1 MLAVA
6 WGGAALFLVSLTYF
20 AYFYLMLLGGPVSVP
35 TETASAALATNVALF
50 TIFALHHSL
59 FARLGLK
66 ARVVRVVAP
75 GLERSLYVWLAS
87 LLFLTVC
94 VFWQPVPGLAWR
106 AVGAQRW
113 LLHAVQLGGLVLTL
127 KSASRIDIWELAGV
141 RQARATRRSSAPSV
155 PSVPSVAGISVPS
168 VAGISVPSVAGIS
181 VPSVADI
188 SAPSVAGA
196 SAGTPAEQAPLTIS
210 GPYRWLRH
218 PIYLGWVM
226 FVFGAPEMTAGR
238 LLFAT
243 ISTVYLIVAIPYE
256 ERSLAA
262 EFGSA
267 YCEYQRQVRW
277 RLVPGVW

>member
-168 VAGISVPSVAGIS
+168 VA
-181 VPSVADI
+181 DI

-267 YCEYQRQVRW
+267 YSEYQRQVRW

>member
-6 WGGAALFLVSLTYF
+6 WGGAMLFLASLTYF
-20 AYFYLMLLGGPVSVP
+20 SYFYLVLLGRPVTAIAATVP
-35 TETASAALATNVALF
+35 LAIATNTALF

-66 ARVVRVVAP
+66 ARVARAIAP
-75 GLERSLYVWLAS
+75 GLERSLYVWIAS
-87 LLFLTVC
+87 VLFLAVC
-94 VFWQPVPGLAWR
+94 LLWHPLPGEAWR
-106 AVGAQRW
+106 ASGVARW

-141 RQARATRRSSAPSV
+141 RQARATPCSSVPSV
-155 PSVPSVAGISVPS
+155 PSVPSVADV
-168 VAGISVPSVAGIS
+168 S
-181 VPSVADI
+181 VPSVADV
-188 SAPSVAGA
+188 SVPSVADVSVPSVAGA
-196 SAGTPAEQAPLTIS
+196 SATSAADQTPLIIS

-243 ISTVYLIVAIPYE
+243 ISTVYLIVAIPFE
-256 ERSLAA
+256 ERSLTA
-262 EFGSA
+262 EFGPA
-267 YCEYQRQVRW
+267 YTAYQRQVRW
-277 RLVPGVW
+277 RLLPGVW

>member
-1 MLAVA
+1 
-6 WGGAALFLVSLTYF
+6 
-20 AYFYLMLLGGPVSVP
+20 
-35 TETASAALATNVALF
+35 
-50 TIFALHHSL
+50 
-59 FARLGLK
+59 
-66 ARVVRVVAP
+66 
-75 GLERSLYVWLAS
+75 
-87 LLFLTVC
+87 
-94 VFWQPVPGLAWR
+94 
-106 AVGAQRW
+106 
-113 LLHAVQLGGLVLTL
+113 
-127 KSASRIDIWELAGV
+127 
-141 RQARATRRSSAPSV
+141 
-155 PSVPSVAGISVPS
+155 
-168 VAGISVPSVAGIS
+168 
-181 VPSVADI
+181 
-188 SAPSVAGA
+188 VAGA

-267 YCEYQRQVRW
+267 YSEYQRQVRW

>member
-6 WGGAALFLVSLTYF
+6 WGGATLFLVSLTYF
-20 AYFYLMLLGGPVSVP
+20 AYFYLVLLGRPVSVP
-35 TETASAALATNVALF
+35 PEAASPALATNVALF
-50 TIFALHHSL
+50 TIFAPHHSL

-87 LLFLTVC
+87 VLFLAVC
-94 VFWQPVPGLAWR
+94 LLWQPVPGLAWQ
-106 AVGAQRW
+106 AMSVPRW
-113 LLHAVQLGGLVLTL
+113 LLHAMQLGGLVLTL

-141 RQARATRRSSAPSV
+141 RQARAASRASAPSV
-155 PSVPSVAGISVPS
+155 PSV
-168 VAGISVPSVAGIS
+168 
-181 VPSVADI
+181 ADV
-188 SAPSVAGA
+188 SLPSVAGA
-196 SAGTPAEQAPLTIS
+196 SAPTPADHTPLTIS

-256 ERSLAA
+256 ERSLTA
-262 EFGSA
+262 EFGPA
-267 YCEYQRQVRW
+267 YTAYQRQVRW
-277 RLVPGVW
+277 RLLPGVW